1 MNTISQLCKFQQNTF
16 DRFWSVQQISVKK
29 LDKINIQ
36 LLFKDCREN
45 NYFLFCFNKEY
56 LPLSFFPLS
65 KIQLYFS
72 LPANLTSSFLLLN
85 IFKSHKN
92 IIFKEH
98 NSFFLLQSQC
108 IHIPENFASKSP
120 FQENKVR
127 KCIFT
132 HFWYKEWLYRVEKRA
147 IYFFGNPSLLHKEW
161 LHDL

>member
-1 MNTISQLCKFQQNTF
+1 MMGRQIILAFIATLCNTLEGHNFTLQGGILANKCFLSQKKTEILSNTKNL
-16 DRFWSVQQISVKK
+16 QQISVKK

-65 KIQLYFS
+65 QIKLYFF
-72 LPANLTSSFLLLN
+72 LPTNLTSSLLLLN

-98 NSFFLLQSQC
+98 NSFFLFQSECVNIQT
-108 IHIPENFASKSP
+108 NFASKSP

-132 HFWYKEWLYRVEKRA
+132 HF
-147 IYFFGNPSLLHKEW
+147 
-161 LHDL
+161 